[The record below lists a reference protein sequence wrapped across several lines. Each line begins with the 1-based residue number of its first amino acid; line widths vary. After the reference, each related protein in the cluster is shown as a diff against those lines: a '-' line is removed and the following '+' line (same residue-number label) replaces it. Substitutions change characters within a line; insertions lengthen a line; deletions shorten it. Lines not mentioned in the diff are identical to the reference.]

1 MNGVRISRVVFIGF
15 SLLTLFVM
23 MWALGPFG
31 SHQNSGGMMVALLL
45 SPLLLVWGV
54 GPYAVAHRFAAED
67 GGIGAWVFAGVQV
80 LAGIAILV
88 LYADA
93 FVISPEPDLN
103 APLVFAILPIYQFV
117 AVLAAYYA
125 LRLWRRYNAPESA
138 HQPEDLPHD

>member
-1 MNGVRISRVVFIGF
+1 MFMGF
-15 SLLTLFVM
+15 SVVTLLVM

-67 GGIGAWVFAGVQV
+67 GGRGAWVFAGVQA

-93 FVISPEPDLN
+93 FVMSPEADLN

-117 AVLAAYYA
+117 AVLVAYYA
-125 LRLWRRYNAPESA
+125 VRLWRRANPAPMN
-138 HQPEDLPHD
+138 HPEDISHD